1 MWVGGEAFLRWSER
15 EEADKATTEERKKKK
30 RYSRLISLLSPG
42 NYHSS
47 G

>member
-15 EEADKATTEERKKKK
+15 EEADKATEERKKKK